1 MNKTEPIRVL
11 LVDDHRIFRDGIVS
25 MFSQSQEVEIA
36 GLASNG
42 SEAIAKNEQLK
53 PDLIILDLSMPGTG
67 GLEFMKLV
75 RQSGNLPHV
84 LILSMHSDI
93 AFVTE
98 ALANGAK
105 GYVCKEETDKEELL
119 EAIKTIARGEEYFG
133 KSIRALMQKQFMA
146 GVANKPEDANRE
158 PGLEVLSKRESEIL
172 KLVMEG
178 MSNQEIADSFFV
190 SIRTVET
197 HKNNIMTKLN
207 LKNTVELVKY
217 AIRNRFFEL

>member
-25 MFSQSQEVEIA
+25 MFSQSQEVEIT

-42 SEAIAKNEQLK
+42 TEAVAKNEQLK
-53 PDLIILDLSMPGTG
+53 PDVIILDLSMPGAG
-67 GLEFMKLV
+67 GLEFLKLV
-75 RQSGNLPHV
+75 RQTGKLPHV

-119 EAIKTIARGEEYFG
+119 EAIKTIAGGEEYFG
-133 KSIRALMQKQFMA
+133 KSVRDLMQKQFII
-146 GVANKPEDANRE
+146 GVAGRSEAGIGE
-158 PGLEVLSKRESEIL
+158 PGLEVLSKRETEIL

-178 MSNQEIADSFFV
+178 LSNQEIADAFFV

-217 AIRNRFFEL
+217 AIRNRFFDL

>member
-1 MNKTEPIRVL
+1 MNDSYKIRVL

-25 MFSQSQEVEIA
+25 MFSNSSEVSIV

-42 SEAIAKNEQLK
+42 QEALERLAELK
-53 PDLIILDLSMPGTG
+53 PDVIILDLSMPGTS
-67 GLEFMKLV
+67 GLDLLKLLQESAA
-75 RQSGNLPHV
+75 RPEV

-98 ALANGAK
+98 ALSSGAQ
-105 GYVCKEETDKEELL
+105 GYVCKEDTDKEELM
-119 EAIKTIARGEEYFG
+119 EAIKTISKGEAYFG
-133 KSIRALMQKQFMA
+133 KSIRNLMQQQFVA
-146 GVANKPEDANRE
+146 GANIYESRQKNE
-158 PGLEVLSKRESEIL
+158 PGLEVLSKREREIL

-178 MSNQEIADSFFV
+178 MSNQEIADTSFV

-217 AIRNRFFEL
+217 AIRYKLFEI